1 MADTDNTNKVTQ
13 SDNTVE
19 NGDLAGRDVNKQT
32 INIGRMSF
40 GGKSQLQILYDK
52 LEEEK
57 KNTIGIAEMIEEL
70 QHFKSYAKN
79 EEVIGLEKKLENGNR
94 LNYLNFAER
103 SKEKFSKKLLK
114 NEHSETAQEIYAFL
128 LAKVYRRYEDHIYPR
143 LSEGHSEGFINQL
156 VDEFI
161 INPMEDLLGENLLR
175 LYEDEISGMIYFLM
189 GNCHIKWN

>member
-1 MADTDNTNKVTQ
+1 MADTDNKNEVTQ
-13 SDNTVE
+13 SKNTIE
-19 NGDLAGRDVNKQT
+19 NGDMAGRDVNKTT
-32 INIGRMSF
+32 INVGRMSF
-40 GGKSQLQILYDK
+40 GGKSQLQLLYEK

-57 KNTIGIAEMIEEL
+57 KNSTGIAEMIEEL

-79 EEVIGLEKKLENGNR
+79 EKVIGLEKKLENGNR
-94 LNYLNFAER
+94 VKYLNFAER
-103 SKEKFSKKLLK
+103 SKEKFTKKLLK

-128 LAKVYRRYEDHIYPR
+128 LAKVYRRFEEHIYPR
-143 LSEGHSEGFINQL
+143 LSEGHSDDFINQL

>member
-94 LNYLNFAER
+94 LKYLNFAER

>member
-1 MADTDNTNKVTQ
+1 MASTDNTNEVTQ

-19 NGDLAGRDVNKQT
+19 NGDMAGRDVNKQT

-40 GGKSQLQILYDK
+40 GGKSQLQILYEK

-57 KNTIGIAEMIEEL
+57 KNTTGITELIEEL
-70 QHFKSYAKN
+70 QHFKSYAKD

-94 LNYLNFAER
+94 LKYLNFAER

-128 LAKVYRRYEDHIYPR
+128 LAKVYRRFEDHIYPR
-143 LSEGHSEGFINQL
+143 LSEGHSDGFINQL